1 MSLLTYH
8 PQALR
13 VPYVRIYIKSARE
26 EREMCGGSYAGRGM
40 RHGPWWHRGGREF
53 LGRDVEKMSPGAR
66 ISAALSV
73 LVPVGLSGVFLV
85 AFVPSLWWI
94 FTTYFWV
101 AFPAFGLLTGGIAA
115 LSEGRPVRVSE
126 EERERELLEA
136 IRESGEIS
144 AAAAAARTSLTV
156 AEADGMLRE
165 LAENGHLE
173 VVARGGAIFYALW
186 GNGWETGRIESS
198 T

>member
-1 MSLLTYH
+1 M
-8 PQALR
+8 
-13 VPYVRIYIKSARE
+13 K
-26 EREMCGGSYAGRGM
+26 
-40 RHGPWWHRGGREF
+40 HGQWRRGREF
-53 LGRDVEKMSPGAR
+53 LGRDVEKMSSGTR

-73 LVPVGLSGVFLV
+73 LIPVGLSGVFLV
-85 AFVPSLWWI
+85 ALVPSLWWI
-94 FTTYFWV
+94 FTTYFWI
-101 AFPAFGLLTGGIAA
+101 AFPAFGLLRSGIAD
-115 LSEGRPVRVSE
+115 LDEGRPIRVSE

-156 AEADGMLRE
+156 AEADRRLRE

-173 VVARGGAIFYALW
+173 VRARGGAIFYALW
-186 GNGWETGRIESS
+186 GDEQETGRIEGS